1 MRNHGTLH
9 SSSFLYVVF
18 RIVFF
23 AVLCRFVLSN
33 GSLFGESS
41 SSSISTPSWIWTTRI
56 VGGGEGDSDDVKNNT
71 QVLPTRQ
78 QQRAQSERKPQHED
92 AEEDPM
98 DNGAAYY
105 ETEAPSGSQ
114 TFMEFIDENGSS
126 MSFREAESYS
136 NDTYTLAMAGTSL
149 WDHEHDA
156 EMELEEEEEHDD
168 IGDDVEIILDD
179 NDTHTSSALAS
190 SPDSV
195 THQSDLTLPGR
206 HVHIVTTAALPWMTG
221 TAVNPLLRA
230 AYLYRRLMAI
240 NNDQPPPIAG
250 NNSTTSSSNEV
261 SSSGSM
267 ASWVTLVVPW
277 LELPVDQ
284 EEVYNGRVFE
294 SMEEQE
300 AYIRGWLRTEA
311 GMPDAAD
318 GLSIVFYPARYH
330 SQLHS
335 VFAMGDIIDQLPEQ
349 ERHHLDVCIL
359 EEPEVCLM
367 GTLCDCFIALKWI

>member
-56 VGGGEGDSDDVKNNT
+56 VGGAEGDSDDAKNNT
-71 QVLPTRQ
+71 QGLATQ
-78 QQRAQSERKPQHED
+78 QQRSQPERKPQHEN
-92 AEEDPM
+92 AEEDPI
-98 DNGAAYY
+98 DDEAAYY
-105 ETEAPSGSQ
+105 ESDTPSESQ
-114 TFMEFIDENGSS
+114 TFMEFIDENGTS

-156 EMELEEEEEHDD
+156 EMELEEEEEENDD
-168 IGDDVEIILDD
+168 NADNVEIFQDY
-179 NDTHTSSALAS
+179 NDTHTTAALAS

-230 AYLYRRLMAI
+230 AYLHRRLMAI
-240 NNDQPPPIAG
+240 NNGQLPPLPS
-250 NNSTTSSSNEV
+250 NNLTTSSLKEG

-300 AYIRGWLRTEA
+300 AYIRGWLRADA

-359 EEPEVCLM
+359 EEPEVCWR
-367 GTLCDCFIALKWI
+367 AV